1 MATNDLSANA
11 KAANSRNLMIFVLV
25 LSLSGLENLI
35 AELIPELEIGLLE
48 VGISNFFFVPLALAV
63 LFNSWWAAFAAPI
76 GEILFSDLLLGEF
89 GGLSEMEEV
98 FLTAFG
104 LFLAARIVRN
114 PKNAMQVLFAG
125 LIGYGVMELAGT
137 FIDIFKVLIGVEELE
152 AVEGLPQSI
161 FVLEGIDF
169 AIEFIISGIILGAI
183 PAMTLVPRLHG
194 KIEPLM
200 GLEPRRADEP
210 TDPKADR
217 MLVLIGIA
225 ALVIATALAVGAEM
239 GLNALEWEP
248 EFLESVG
255 EWFIYVPLVLAAL
268 VASGVI
274 LIRIGKKPQNS

>member
-1 MATNDLSANA
+1 MATNDLSARPH
-11 KAANSRNLMIFVLV
+11 AANSRNLMIFVLV

-48 VGISNFFFVPLALAV
+48 VGISNFFFVPLALAI

-76 GEILFSDLLLGEF
+76 GEIVFSDLILGEF
-89 GGLSEMEEV
+89 GGLGEMEEV

-114 PKNAMQVLFAG
+114 PKSAWQVLVAG
-125 LIGYGVMELAGT
+125 LIGFGIAELAAT
-137 FIDIFKVLIGVEELE
+137 SIDIFKVLIGVEELE

-169 AIEFIISGIILGAI
+169 AIEFIISGVILGAV

-200 GLEPRRADEP
+200 GLEPRHADEKA
-210 TDPKADR
+210 DPKADR
-217 MLVLIGIA
+217 MLILVGIGS
-225 ALVIATALAVGAEM
+225 LVVATVLAVGAEM
-239 GLNALEWEP
+239 GLNAFEWEP
-248 EFLESVG
+248 EFLETLG
-255 EWFIYVPLVLAAL
+255 EWFIYVPLALSAIVAAAVLF
-268 VASGVI
+268 
-274 LIRIGKKPQNS
+274 IRLGKKR